1 MIWAKTRDSAIR
13 WAVYHKAVGPGN
25 TLVLNHGTTPTGGT
39 GVWGNTDPTNSV
51 YTVSNDGESN
61 KSGDDY
67 IAYCFTSVLGFSQ
80 IGSYEGLNSGSR
92 RPFVYTHFR
101 PRWIL
106 IKNYTLATD
115 WEIYDAVRSPTN
127 IMKHRLYANLT
138 DAEYS
143 DDNQISFFSN
153 GFRIDSTTTGL
164 NANSSNYLY
173 AAFAENPFS
182 ANGGLAR

>member
-1 MIWAKTRDSAIR
+1 MEQEFGATLIQQIQCTLFQMTENQTKAAMIISLTALLRYLAF
-13 WAVYHKAVGPGN
+13 
-25 TLVLNHGTTPTGGT
+25 L
-39 GVWGNTDPTNSV
+39 
-51 YTVSNDGESN
+51 
-61 KSGDDY
+61 
-67 IAYCFTSVLGFSQ
+67 
-80 IGSYEGLNSGSR
+80 EGLNSGSR